1 MATFSTSERKRRPR
15 GDRKSQ
21 EMTMHLQ
28 QTFNAAI
35 LTSLHPRSQIDIF
48 VEVKTPFLLI
58 LYFTNRIHVKL
69 AYTVSHNHKNIE
81 EKYLLSGLTTLK
93 VLSSLTSW

>member
-48 VEVKTPFLLI
+48 VEVKTHFFKF
-58 LYFTNRIHVKL
+58 Y
-69 AYTVSHNHKNIE
+69 
-81 EKYLLSGLTTLK
+81 
-93 VLSSLTSW
+93 SLQTEYM